1 MTTKPKPASD
11 VCLLLEGTYPY
22 AAGGVSS
29 WVDQII
35 RGMPDLS
42 FSLFYL
48 GNQKS
53 MRGAPAY
60 KLPEN
65 VVSLSEVFLYD
76 QLSSAELTPSKAPR
90 DLAKLFYHSLRK
102 FLAGKTDAV
111 RIAKFWELIE
121 CLDAI
126 GGNYTF
132 GNLCKDFEAW
142 ELQLELYQRLAP
154 TESFIDFFWTTR
166 FLPLPIWHLLSGRH
180 DLPAARVYH
189 SVTTGYAGLIG
200 AVAARKFKAPYL
212 ITEHGIYNNERL
224 AEISRADWIYEAEST
239 VFRYSEGLSVFKRLW
254 VEFFFFLSRVAYSSA
269 DLVFALYQ
277 GNATLQIE
285 YGADPR
291 KMEVLPNGIDPNK
304 FDEALQK
311 RSERRRT
318 ASEKHC
324 IGFIGRVVTIKD
336 VKTLIRAARI
346 LIQNVPGAVIQII
359 GPTNEDP
366 EYFEEC
372 QAMVSEFGLPEVV
385 LFLGSQDIVKVLDQ
399 IDVMILTSLSEG
411 LPLVIL
417 EAFSAGIPVVATDV
431 GSCRELI
438 HGRSPEDQALGP
450 AGIVTRVASP
460 SETAAALQKL
470 ITNPSLMRDM
480 GAAGRRR
487 VERYYTQKA
496 LLARYHQVY
505 TDHSWSPMQS
515 LRSTE

>member
-1 MTTKPKPASD
+1 MIANPGPLSD

-35 RGMPDLS
+35 RGMPDLT

-48 GNQKS
+48 GNQKA
-53 MRGAPAY
+53 MRGTPHY

-76 QLSSAELTPSKAPR
+76 KLSPVEMTPGKAPGEVVH
-90 DLAKLFYHSLRK
+90 LFYQTLRE
-102 FLAGKTDAV
+102 FLSGQTDV
-111 RIAKFWELIE
+111 RIAKFWELVE
-121 CLDAI
+121 CLDAA
-126 GGNYTF
+126 GGSYTF

-142 ELQLELYQRLAP
+142 ELQLELYKRLAP

-166 FLPLPIWHLLSGRH
+166 FLPLPIWHLLAGRH
-180 DLPAARVYH
+180 ELPAARVYH

-200 AVAARKFKAPYL
+200 AIAARKYKAPYV

-224 AEISRADWIYEAEST
+224 AEISRAGWIFEAENT

-277 GNATLQIE
+277 GNARLQIE
-285 YGADPR
+285 YGVEPR

-304 FDEALQK
+304 FDEALQI
-311 RSERRRT
+311 RSARMR
-318 ASEKHC
+318 AGSEKHY

-346 LIQNVPGAVIQII
+346 LIQDVPEVVIQII

-372 QAMVSEFGLPEVV
+372 QAMVSEFGLQEVV
-385 LFLGSQDIVKVLDQ
+385 VFLGSQNIVKILHQ
-399 IDVMILTSLSEG
+399 IDLMILTSLSEG

-431 GSCRELI
+431 GACRELI
-438 HGRSPEDQALGP
+438 HGRTPEDQALGP
-450 AGIVTRVASP
+450 AGIITQVAS
-460 SETAAALQKL
+460 STETAAALQKL
-470 ITNPSLMRDM
+470 ITNPSLLRDM
-480 GAAGRRR
+480 GAAGRQRA
-487 VERYYTQKA
+487 ERYYTQKA

-505 TDHSWSPMQS
+505 TDRSWSPMQS
-515 LRSTE
+515 MRSTG

>member
-1 MTTKPKPASD
+1 MTAKPNQLSD

-35 RGMPDLS
+35 RGMPDLT

-48 GNQKS
+48 GNQKA
-53 MRGAPAY
+53 MQGTPHY

-76 QLSSAELTPSKAPR
+76 KLSSTELTPRKTPERVAQH
-90 DLAKLFYHSLRK
+90 FYQTLRQ
-102 FLAGKTDAV
+102 FLSEKSDAV
-111 RIAKFWELIE
+111 RIARFWELVE
-121 CLDAI
+121 CLDAA
-126 GGNYTF
+126 GGSYTF
-132 GNLCKDFEAW
+132 GNLCKDYEAW
-142 ELQLELYQRLAP
+142 ELQLFLYKKLAA

-166 FLPLPIWHLLSGRH
+166 FLPLPVWHLLLGRAE
-180 DLPAARVYH
+180 LPRARVYH

-200 AVAARKFKAPYL
+200 AIAARKFNAPYV

-224 AEISRADWIYEAEST
+224 AEISRAGWIYEAENT

-277 GNATLQIE
+277 GNAALQID
-285 YGADPR
+285 YGAEPK
-291 KMEVLPNGIDPNK
+291 KMEVLPNGIDPNN

-311 RSERRRT
+311 RSERLKTR
-318 ASEKHC
+318 SGKHYV
-324 IGFIGRVVTIKD
+324 GFIGRVVTIKD
-336 VKTLIRAARI
+336 VKTLIRSARI

-359 GPTNEDP
+359 GPTDEDP
-366 EYFEEC
+366 EYYEEC
-372 QAMVSEFGLPEVV
+372 RAMVSEFGLQEVV
-385 LFLGSQDIVKVLDQ
+385 LFLGSQNVVKVMDQ

-431 GSCRELI
+431 GACRELI
-438 HGRSPEDQALGP
+438 QGRTPEDQALGP
-450 AGIVTRVASP
+450 AGIITRVGSP
-460 SETAAALQKL
+460 SETAAALEKL
-470 ITNPSLMRDM
+470 IINPSLLRDM
-480 GAAGRRR
+480 GAAGRQRA
-487 VERYYTQKA
+487 ERYYTQKA

-515 LRSTE
+515 QRSP

>member
-1 MTTKPKPASD
+1 MIAKPGQLSD

-29 WVDQII
+29 WVDQIV
-35 RGMPDLS
+35 RGMPDLT

-48 GNQKS
+48 GNQRA
-53 MRGAPAY
+53 MRGTPHY
-60 KLPEN
+60 KPPEN

-76 QLSSAELTPSKAPR
+76 TLSPEELTPGQAPR
-90 DLAKLFYHSLRK
+90 EVAKLFYQTLRQ
-102 FLAGKTDAV
+102 FLFGQTDAV
-111 RIAKFWELIE
+111 RIAKFWELVE
-121 CLDAI
+121 CLAAA
-126 GGNYTF
+126 GGSYTF

-166 FLPLPIWHLLSGRH
+166 FLPLPVWHLLLARH
-180 DLPAARVYH
+180 ELPRARVYH

-200 AVAARKFKAPYL
+200 AIAARKFMAPYI

-224 AEISRADWIYEAEST
+224 AEISRAGWIFEAEDT

-254 VEFFFFLSRVAYSSA
+254 VEFFFFLSRVAYHSA

-277 GNATLQIE
+277 GNATVQIE
-285 YGADPR
+285 YGAELR

-311 RSERRRT
+311 RSERMK
-318 ASEKHC
+318 AGSERHY

-336 VKTLIRAARI
+336 VKTLIRSARI
-346 LIQNVPGAVIQII
+346 LIQSVPGAVIQII

-372 QAMVSEFGLPEVV
+372 KVMVSEFGLQEVV
-385 LFLGSQDIVKVLDQ
+385 QFLGSQNIVNVLDQ

-438 HGRSPEDQALGP
+438 HGRTTEDQALGP
-450 AGIVTRVASP
+450 AGIITRVASP

-470 ITNPSLMRDM
+470 ITDPALLREM

-505 TDHSWSPMQS
+505 TDHSWSSRQS
-515 LRSTE
+515 RQATG

>member
-1 MTTKPKPASD
+1 MTAKPKTMSD

-22 AAGGVSS
+22 AAGGVSV
-29 WVDQII
+29 WVDQIV

-48 GNQKS
+48 GNQKAT
-53 MRGAPAY
+53 RGTPNY
-60 KLPEN
+60 ELPEN

-76 QLSSAELTPSKAPR
+76 RLSPAEMTP
-90 DLAKLFYHSLRK
+90 AKTPKEAAQRFYKTLRK
-102 FLAGKTDAV
+102 FVSGQTDAV
-111 RIAKFWELIE
+111 RIAMFWELIE
-121 CLDAI
+121 CLDSM

-142 ELQLELYQRLAP
+142 ELQLELYKRLAP

-166 FLPLPIWHLLSGRH
+166 FLPLPVWHLLSGRH
-180 DLPAARVYH
+180 QLPAARVYH

-224 AEISRADWIYEAEST
+224 AEINRASWIYEAENT

-254 VEFFFFLSRVAYSSA
+254 VEFFFFLSRVAYGSA

-277 GNATLQIE
+277 GNAKLQIDF
-285 YGADPR
+285 GAESR
-291 KMEVLPNGIDPNK
+291 KIEVLPNGIEPNK
-304 FDEALQK
+304 FNEALNN
-311 RSERRRT
+311 RSERMR
-318 ASEKHC
+318 AGSQKHY
-324 IGFIGRVVTIKD
+324 IGFIGRVVMIKD

-346 LIQNVPGAVIQII
+346 LIQNVSGSVIQII

-372 QAMVSEFGLPEVV
+372 RAMVSEFDLQEVV
-385 LFLGSQDIVKVLDQ
+385 LFLGNQNIVKILDQ

-431 GSCRELI
+431 GACRELI
-438 HGRSPEDQALGP
+438 HGRTAEDQALGP
-450 AGIVTRVASP
+450 AGIITRVASP

-470 ITNPSLMRDM
+470 ITNPSLLREM
-480 GAAGRRR
+480 GSAGRQRA
-487 VERYYTQKA
+487 ERYYTQKA
-496 LLARYHQVY
+496 LLTRYHQVY
-505 TDHSWSPMQS
+505 TDRSWSPMQPMS
-515 LRSTE
+515 SAE

>member
-1 MTTKPKPASD
+1 MIVKPGQLSD

-29 WVDQII
+29 WVDQIV
-35 RGMPDLS
+35 RGMPDLT

-48 GNQKS
+48 GNQKA
-53 MRGAPAY
+53 MRGTPHY

-76 QLSSAELTPSKAPR
+76 KLSPDELTPGKVPR
-90 DLAKLFYHSLRK
+90 EVAKLFYQALRK
-102 FLAGKTDAV
+102 FLSGETDAV
-111 RIAKFWELIE
+111 RVARFWELVE
-121 CLDAI
+121 CLDAA

-142 ELQLELYQRLAP
+142 ELQLELYQKLAV

-166 FLPLPIWHLLSGRH
+166 FLPLPVWHLLLGRH
-180 DLPAARVYH
+180 ELPRARVYH

-200 AVAARKFKAPYL
+200 AIAARKFRAPYV

-224 AEISRADWIYEAEST
+224 AEISRAGWIFEAENT

-285 YGADPR
+285 FGAEPG
-291 KMEVLPNGIDPNK
+291 KMEVLPNGIDPEK
-304 FDEALQK
+304 FDEALQI
-311 RSERRRT
+311 RSERLKSR
-318 ASEKHC
+318 SEIHY

-346 LIQNVPGAVIQII
+346 LIQDIPGAVIQII

-372 QAMVSEFGLPEVV
+372 QSMVGEFGLQEVV
-385 LFLGSQDIVKVLDQ
+385 LFLGSRNIVKVLDQ
-399 IDVMILTSLSEG
+399 VDVMILTSLSEG

-431 GSCRELI
+431 GACRELI
-438 HGRSPEDQALGP
+438 HGRTPEDQALGP
-450 AGIVTRVASP
+450 AGIITRVASP

-470 ITNPSLMRDM
+470 ITNPSLLAEM
-480 GAAGRRR
+480 GAAGRQRA
-487 VERYYTQKA
+487 ERYYTQKA

-505 TDHSWSPMQS
+505 TDHSWSPTKS
-515 LRSTE
+515 LQTTQ

>member
-1 MTTKPKPASD
+1 MTAKPGQVSD

-22 AAGGVSS
+22 AAGGVSA

-35 RGMPDLS
+35 RGMPDLT

-48 GNQKS
+48 GNQKA
-53 MRGAPAY
+53 MRGAPHY
-60 KLPEN
+60 QLPEN

-76 QLSSAELTPSKAPR
+76 KLSPEELTPGKAPKEVTR
-90 DLAKLFYHSLRK
+90 LFYQTLRK
-102 FLAGKTDAV
+102 FLSGQTDAV
-111 RIAKFWELIE
+111 RIAMFWELVE
-121 CLDAI
+121 CLDAA
-126 GGNYTF
+126 GGNYRF

-142 ELQLELYQRLAP
+142 ELQLELYKKLAV

-166 FLPLPIWHLLSGRH
+166 FLPLPVWHLLLGRH
-180 DLPAARVYH
+180 ELPRARVYH
-189 SVTTGYAGLIG
+189 SVTTGYAGLVG
-200 AVAARKFKAPYL
+200 AIAARKFKAPYV

-224 AEISRADWIYEAEST
+224 AEISRAGWIYEAENT
-239 VFRYSEGLSVFKRLW
+239 VFRYSEGLSIFKRLW

-285 YGADPR
+285 YGADAR

-304 FDEALQK
+304 FDDALQK
-311 RSERRRT
+311 RAERMKA
-318 ASEKHC
+318 ASEKHY

-336 VKTLIRAARI
+336 VKTLIRSARI

-372 QAMVSEFGLPEVV
+372 KAMVGEFDLQEVV
-385 LFLGSQDIVKVLDQ
+385 QFLGSQNIVNVLDQ

-438 HGRSPEDQALGP
+438 QGRTPEDQALGP
-450 AGIVTRVASP
+450 AGIITRVASP

-470 ITNPSLMRDM
+470 ITDPSLMRDM
-480 GAAGRRR
+480 GAAGRQR
-487 VERYYTQKA
+487 VERCYTQKA

-505 TDHSWSPMQS
+505 TDHSWSPMKSPQ
-515 LRSTE
+515 TTG

>member
-1 MTTKPKPASD
+1 MIAKPKPLID
-11 VCLLLEGTYPY
+11 VCLFLEGTYPY
-22 AAGGVSS
+22 APGGVSS

-35 RGMPDLS
+35 RGMPDLT

-48 GNQKS
+48 GSQKA
-53 MRGAPAY
+53 MRGTPYY

-65 VVSLSEVFLYD
+65 VVSLAELYLYD
-76 QLSSAELTPSKAPR
+76 KLSSAELTPGKAPKEVTR
-90 DLAKLFYHSLRK
+90 SFYQTLHS
-102 FLAGKTDAV
+102 FLTGKTDEV

-121 CLDAI
+121 CLDLA

-142 ELQLELYQRLAP
+142 ELQLELYKKLAA

-166 FLPLPIWHLLSGRH
+166 FLPLPVWHLFLGRH
-180 DLPAARVYH
+180 ELPPARVYH
-189 SVTTGYAGLIG
+189 SVSTGYAGLIG
-200 AVAARKFKAPYL
+200 AIAARKFKAPYL

-224 AEISRADWIYEAEST
+224 AEISRADWIYEAENA

-269 DLVFALYQ
+269 DLVFSLYQ
-277 GNATLQIE
+277 GNAAVQIE
-285 YGADPR
+285 YGAEAR

-304 FDEALQK
+304 YDEAWQR
-311 RSERRRT
+311 RSERLRT
-318 ASEKHC
+318 GSDKHC
-324 IGFIGRVVTIKD
+324 VGFIGRVVTIKD
-336 VKTLIRAARI
+336 VKTLIRSARI

-359 GPTNEDP
+359 GPTNEDQ

-372 QAMVSEFGLPEVV
+372 QGMVNEFGLQKVV
-385 LFLGSQDIVKVLDQ
+385 LFLGSRNILKVLDQ

-431 GSCRELI
+431 GACRELI
-438 HGRSPEDQALGP
+438 HGRTPEDQALGP
-450 AGIVTRVASP
+450 AGIITRVSSP
-460 SETAAALQKL
+460 AETAAAVQKL
-470 ITNPSLMRDM
+470 VTNPSLLRDM
-480 GAAGRRR
+480 GAAGRQRA
-487 VERYYTQKA
+487 ERYYTQKV

-505 TDHSWSPMQS
+505 TDLSWSPMQS
-515 LRSTE
+515 LRTPG

>member
-1 MTTKPKPASD
+1 MTAKQKSPSD

-29 WVDQII
+29 WVDQIV
-35 RGMPDLS
+35 RGMPDLT

-48 GNQKS
+48 GDQRA
-53 MRGAPAY
+53 MRGTPHY

-76 QLSSAELTPSKAPR
+76 KLPSTELTPGKTPKEVAH
-90 DLAKLFYHSLRK
+90 LFYQTLRAL
-102 FLAGKTDAV
+102 FSGRTAV
-111 RIAKFWELIE
+111 VQIAKFWELIDH
-121 CLDAI
+121 LDAA
-126 GGNYTF
+126 GGKYTF
-132 GNLCKDFEAW
+132 GNLCKDHEAW
-142 ELQLELYQRLAP
+142 ELQLELYKRLAS

-180 DLPAARVYH
+180 ELPAARVYH

-200 AVAARKFKAPYL
+200 AVAARKFKAPYV

-224 AEISRADWIYEAEST
+224 AEISRAGWIYEAENT

-254 VEFFFFLSRVAYSSA
+254 VEFFFFLARVAYSSA

-277 GNATLQIE
+277 GNAALQID
-285 YGADPR
+285 YGAEPR

-311 RSERRRT
+311 RSERLKT
-318 ASEKHC
+318 SSGKHYV
-324 IGFIGRVVTIKD
+324 GFIGRVVTIKD
-336 VKTLIRAARI
+336 VKTLIRSARI

-372 QAMVSEFGLPEVV
+372 QAMVNEFSLQEVV
-385 LFLGSQDIVKVLDQ
+385 LFLGSQNVVKVMDQ

-431 GSCRELI
+431 GACRELV
-438 HGRSPEDQALGP
+438 HGRTSEDQALGP
-450 AGIVTRVASP
+450 AGIITRVGSP

-470 ITNPSLMRDM
+470 VTNPSLLRDM
-480 GAAGRRR
+480 GLAGRQRA
-487 VERYYTQKA
+487 ERFYTQKA

-515 LRSTE
+515 QRLPG

>member
-1 MTTKPKPASD
+1 MTAKPKPLSD

-29 WVDQII
+29 WVDQIV

-48 GNQKS
+48 GNQKA
-53 MRGAPAY
+53 MRGTPHY

-65 VVSLSEVFLYD
+65 VISLSEVFLYD
-76 QLSSAELTPSKAPR
+76 KLPPAELTPGKAPGGITR
-90 DLAKLFYHSLRK
+90 PFYRTLRS
-102 FLAGKTDAV
+102 FLTGKADAA
-111 RIAKFWELIE
+111 RITQFWELIE
-121 CLDAI
+121 RLDAA

-142 ELQLELYQRLAP
+142 ELQLELYKRLAA

-166 FLPLPIWHLLSGRH
+166 LLPLPIWHLLRSRH
-180 DLPAARVYH
+180 ELPPARVYH

-224 AEISRADWIYEAEST
+224 AEISRAEWIYEAENT

-277 GNATLQIE
+277 GNAALQVE
-285 YGADPR
+285 YGAEPR
-291 KMEVLPNGIDPNK
+291 TMEVLPNGIDPHK
-304 FDEALQK
+304 FDQVLEK
-311 RSERRRT
+311 RAERMKT
-318 ASEKHC
+318 VSATHH

-336 VKTLIRAARI
+336 VKTLIRSAR
-346 LIQNVPGAVIQII
+346 LLLQNVPGAVIHII
-359 GPTNEDP
+359 GPTDEDP

-372 QAMVSEFGLPEVV
+372 QGLVNEFCLQHAV
-385 LFLGSQDIVKVLDQ
+385 LFLGSRNILEVLDQ

-417 EAFSAGIPVVATDV
+417 EAFSAGVPVVATEV
-431 GSCRELI
+431 GACHELI
-438 HGRSPEDQALGP
+438 HGRTAEDQALGP
-450 AGIVTRVASP
+450 AGIITRVAAP
-460 SETAAALQKL
+460 AETAAALQKIVSDPGL
-470 ITNPSLMRDM
+470 LRAM
-480 GAAGRRR
+480 GAAGRQR
-487 VERYYTQKA
+487 VERYYTQKV

-505 TDHSWSPMQS
+505 TDHSWSPLQS
-515 LRSTE
+515 RGASR